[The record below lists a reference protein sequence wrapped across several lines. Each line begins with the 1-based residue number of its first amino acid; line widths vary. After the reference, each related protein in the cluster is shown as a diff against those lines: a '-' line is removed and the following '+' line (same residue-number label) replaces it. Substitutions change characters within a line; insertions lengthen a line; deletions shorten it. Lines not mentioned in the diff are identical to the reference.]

1 MKRIIT
7 ILMCIT
13 LTFGITA
20 CGKNEDSSDATETAT
35 TTPQVK
41 PIESTEEGE
50 PQEEETNT
58 SDEIIVPD
66 DSVDIDLTAM
76 SATFVYS
83 EVYNMIM
90 TPDDYI
96 GKTIKMEG
104 ICNMYEDPE
113 SGQKYYACIVQDAT
127 QCCSQGLE
135 FVLDADQYTED
146 DYPQVGDDIT
156 IIGTFAT
163 YMEGEN
169 RYLTMLDSKME

>member
-1 MKRIIT
+1 MKRIIA
-7 ILMCIT
+7 ILLCCVNIIG
-13 LTFGITA
+13 LCA
-20 CGKNEDSSDATETAT
+20 CGQNNEASEATETAT

-41 PIESTEEGE
+41 PIESTEDQDELE
-50 PQEEETNT
+50 DTDVSEE
-58 SDEIIVPD
+58 IVVPD

-90 TPDDYI
+90 APDDYI
-96 GKTIKMEG
+96 GQIIKMDG

-113 SGQKYYACIVQDAT
+113 TGQKYYACIVQDAT

-135 FVLDADQYTED
+135 FVLDSEQYTEE
-146 DYPQVGDDIT
+146 DYPQVGDEIT
-156 IIGTFAT
+156 IVGTFST

>member
-1 MKRIIT
+1 MKRIIA
-7 ILMCIT
+7 ILLCCVNIIG
-13 LTFGITA
+13 LCA
-20 CGKNEDSSDATETAT
+20 CGQSNEATEATETAT

-41 PIESTEEGE
+41 PIESTEDQDKLEDTE
-50 PQEEETNT
+50 ASEE
-58 SDEIIVPD
+58 IVVPD

-90 TPDDYI
+90 APDDYI
-96 GKTIKMEG
+96 GQTIKMDG

-113 SGQKYYACIVQDAT
+113 TGQKYYACIVQDAT

-135 FVLDADQYTED
+135 FVLDSEQYTEE
-146 DYPQVGDDIT
+146 DYPQVGDEIT
-156 IIGTFAT
+156 IVGTFST